1 MYSSALKTLGAGL
14 SLINHISPA
23 LSHLSRNSAVFPLQA
38 SIYILYFL
46 PKMTDTTR
54 WYAVAFGAGLAALLL
69 RMLLLLLGSSVTPRL
84 SAFFLKHVSYPLLV
98 DRRYGP
104 TTTRFQAVLILLYF
118 SVNVA
123 VLFLF
128 TRSADDIQKRSAALA
143 VINISPLPFIGQ
155 INALADWLGLSTA
168 VHLLGHRIIGT
179 TSIFH
184 ALVHTGIALKLQPRF
199 SAITYSG
206 FVVSSRAKRRPSG
219 KRLTLWQKASGASL
233 CILVIAVLKLWIRVS
248 LWIHALLG
256 LAVLGGIVW
265 HLLLLSP
272 VSLDSKVAV
281 GAALALLLL
290 SGIIRVCRVV
300 FFSPTARV
308 TQVYIDDTGAARFV
322 VSTKT
327 SVRIRPGQHFYVFV
341 AGPSLMSLR
350 AYPLIP
356 MPSGHNLQQENR
368 DLMFCVADPPRS
380 IRALQVTQRLRL
392 DGPYGPDLH
401 LETCENL
408 VLAAQGVGILSIL
421 PIALYFAERKWQDF
435 QIVKTAAGSEALE
448 AELREA
454 EAERSKKEREHRP
467 ADQIDLTNLKD
478 KISQL
483 TQQLQA
489 KRSAREPCFRDLT
502 RRITILWLLDH
513 NSQAR
518 WVEKQI
524 QLLQELD
531 PENVSNRTDRACIQ
545 RLSFLLTLLL
555 QTLVVLWCIFP
566 SPNTEEPLFRT
577 SNYFVCLYPPA
588 PDFRDLFRDRLEKE
602 VQTPGEL
609 AVVCRC

>member
-1 MYSSALKTLGAGL
+1 
-14 SLINHISPA
+14 
-23 LSHLSRNSAVFPLQA
+23 
-38 SIYILYFL
+38 
-46 PKMTDTTR
+46 MTDTTR

-206 FVVSSRAKRRPSG
+206 FV
-219 KRLTLWQKASGASL
+219 ASGASL

-531 PENVSNRTDRACIQ
+531 PEN
-545 RLSFLLTLLL
+545 
-555 QTLVVLWCIFP
+555 TLVVLWCIFP

-609 AVVCRC
+609 AVVSCGDRSFRKIIRSEVIQSLNARRLILLLDINQNSKQ

>member
-206 FVVSSRAKRRPSG
+206 FV
-219 KRLTLWQKASGASL
+219 ASGASL

-531 PENVSNRTDRACIQ
+531 PEN
-545 RLSFLLTLLL
+545 
-555 QTLVVLWCIFP
+555 TLVVLWCIFP

-609 AVVCRC
+609 AVVSCGDRSFRKIIRSEVIQSLNARRLILLLDINQNSKQ

>member
-1 MYSSALKTLGAGL
+1 MLKFWV
-14 SLINHISPA
+14 
-23 LSHLSRNSAVFPLQA
+23 R
-38 SIYILYFL
+38 
-46 PKMTDTTR
+46 
-54 WYAVAFGAGLAALLL
+54 
-69 RMLLLLLGSSVTPRL
+69 
-84 SAFFLKHVSYPLLV
+84 
-98 DRRYGP
+98 
-104 TTTRFQAVLILLYF
+104 
-118 SVNVA
+118 
-123 VLFLF
+123 
-128 TRSADDIQKRSAALA
+128 
-143 VINISPLPFIGQ
+143 
-155 INALADWLGLSTA
+155 
-168 VHLLGHRIIGT
+168 
-179 TSIFH
+179 
-184 ALVHTGIALKLQPRF
+184 
-199 SAITYSG
+199 
-206 FVVSSRAKRRPSG
+206 VSS
-219 KRLTLWQKASGASL
+219 
-233 CILVIAVLKLWIRVS
+233 
-248 LWIHALLG
+248 WIHALLG

-281 GAALALLLL
+281 GTALALLLL

-308 TQVYIDDTGAARFV
+308 TQVYLDDTGAARFV

-356 MPSGHNLQQENR
+356 MPSGHNTQQDSR

-380 IRALQVTQRLRL
+380 IRALQVAQRLRL
-392 DGPYGPDLH
+392 DGPYGPDPH

-408 VLAAQGVGILSIL
+408 VLVTQGIGILRIL

-435 QIVKTAAGSEALE
+435 QIVKTTAESEDLE
-448 AELREA
+448 AKLREA
-454 EAERSKKEREHRP
+454 EAERSKKERDHRP
-467 ADQIDLTNLKD
+467 ADQIDLTNLKE

-489 KRSAREPCFRDLT
+489 QRSAREPSFRDLT

-518 WVEKQI
+518 WVEKQV
-524 QLLQELD
+524 QFLQELD
-531 PENVSNRTDRACIQ
+531 PENVSHRIDRAYIQ
-545 RLSFLLTLLL
+545 RLCLLLTLLL
-555 QTLVVLWCIFP
+555 QTLIVLWCIFP
-566 SPNTEEPLFRT
+566 SPKIEEPLFRM

-588 PDFRDLFRDRLEKE
+588 PNFRELFRDRIEKE
-602 VQTPGEL
+602 VRTPGEL